1 FRLQIIYYIAIG
13 VLVVLIGRLW
23 FLQVMNG
30 EFFAKS
36 ADANHIRILPIPA
49 PRGIILDRNGLHLVT
64 NKASYNLVLS
74 RKDVNDFNEIMKVLV
89 HDLKIDPDWL
99 AKRFET
105 AKYEAKFESIVIKE
119 GVNDADAA
127 WVESHQL
134 EYPMIRIEKAPQRN
148 YVYGELAAH
157 ALGYVGEVSP
167 DELKKEDGP
176 F

>member
-1 FRLQIIYYIAIG
+1 MTPAKQLNYDPMEAMREGGFRLQIIYYIAIG

-99 AKRFET
+99 AKRF
-105 AKYEAKFESIVIKE
+105 
-119 GVNDADAA
+119 
-127 WVESHQL
+127 
-134 EYPMIRIEKAPQRN
+134 
-148 YVYGELAAH
+148 
-157 ALGYVGEVSP
+157 
-167 DELKKEDGP
+167 
-176 F
+176 